1 MMMDQLSDKFS
12 EARELLQDA
21 VRSQRC
27 NICVGYNIN
36 NNDNNNV

>member
-21 VRSQRC
+21 VRC
-27 NICVGYNIN
+27 NICIVYNIN